1 MPRRYTV
8 TRTGS
13 LLLARAAVTG
23 PAGTKVLNL
32 LVDTGSTYT
41 ILPVEVL
48 ESIGLSPAESQ
59 EHERIATGSGYIIA
73 PKVTVRSLST
83 LGKELR
89 RTVVI
94 AHTLP
99 FGGPIDGLLG
109 MDVLC
114 RLKAKITT
122 AKGMIEVE

>member
-1 MPRRYTV
+1 MPRSYTL

-13 LLLARAAVTG
+13 ILVARAAVKG
-23 PAGTKVLNL
+23 PAGTIVINL

-48 ESIGLSPAESQ
+48 ESIGISPAASE

-83 LGKELR
+83 LGKEFR
-89 RTVVI
+89 RTNVI

-109 MDVLC
+109 MDILC
-114 RLKAKITT
+114 RLKARILT
-122 AKGMIEVE
+122 ATGILEVG

>member
-1 MPRRYTV
+1 M

-13 LLLARAAVTG
+13 LFVARAAVAG
-23 PAGTKVLNL
+23 PAGTKVIKL

-41 ILPVEVL
+41 VIPVEVL
-48 ESIGLSPAESQ
+48 ESIGISPADSK

-89 RTVVI
+89 RIAVI

-99 FGGPIDGLLG
+99 FAGPIDGLMG
-109 MDVLC
+109 MDILC
-114 RLKAKITT
+114 HLKAKITT
-122 AKGMIEVE
+122 VSGMIEVE